1 DSIENNVT
9 LSMIDMMKGPLGFL
23 KPSKIHA
30 VGKKVIKDYKVVAV
44 NEKVPLAS
52 LSGGN
57 RQKVNLGRWL
67 LQNKDILI
75 LDSPTRGVD
84 VGVKAYIY
92 DIMKKLKKQGVSILL
107 VSDELPEIIGLSDTV
122 YVFKNR
128 KIEKMFRRSEGL
140 TEEKI
145 IEVML

>member
-1 DSIENNVT
+1 
-9 LSMIDMMKGPLGFL
+9 
-23 KPSKIHA
+23 
-30 VGKKVIKDYKVVAV
+30 
-44 NEKVPLAS
+44 KVPLAS

>member
-1 DSIENNVT
+1 
-9 LSMIDMMKGPLGFL
+9 
-23 KPSKIHA
+23 
-30 VGKKVIKDYKVVAV
+30 
-44 NEKVPLAS
+44 
-52 LSGGN
+52 
-57 RQKVNLGRWL
+57 
-67 LQNKDILI
+67 
-75 LDSPTRGVD
+75 
-84 VGVKAYIY
+84 
-92 DIMKKLKKQGVSILL
+92 KQGVSILL

>member
-1 DSIENNVT
+1 SIENNVT
-9 LSMIDMMKGPLGFL
+9 LSMIDMIKEPLGFL
-23 KPSKIHA
+23 KPSKIHE
-30 VGKKVIKDYKVVAV
+30 VRKKVIKDYKVVAV
-44 NEKVPLAS
+44 SEKVPLAS

-92 DIMKKLKKQGVSILL
+92 DIMKKLKKQGVSIL
-107 VSDELPEIIGLSDTV
+107 
-122 YVFKNR
+122 
-128 KIEKMFRRSEGL
+128 
-140 TEEKI
+140 
-145 IEVML
+145 